1 MIKNSK
7 KFFSVFTMK
16 KNYKF
21 KGVKAEIFNSVVK
34 DVGNY
39 EQFMTLCSKSEIIK
53 YYNENEFDALLKI

>member
-1 MIKNSK
+1 MNLK
-7 KFFSVFTMK
+7 KKTFAHLRQ